1 MKTIALINNKGGVG
15 KTTVAINLSAY
26 LASKQLKVLLIDLDW
41 QRSAGL
47 SLGFGRNPEGIT
59 IADILFNNK
68 PVKQGIRNTNIK
80 NIDIIPASSELANK
94 ELIDLNMLKKQIK
107 QVKGNYDFVFIDCNP
122 GLSSLSKNALVS
134 ADRVIIPITPDY
146 LSVEGLVLLT
156 KELIYLDDSVKILF
170 NQIDRRTRNTSEVIE
185 FIRKEY
191 KDKVFKIEIKRNIRI
206 TESAS
211 WHKSI
216 FDYDPHST
224 GAECFNE
231 LGKEFLKW

>member
-80 NIDIIPASSELANK
+80 NIDIIISLA
-94 ELIDLNMLKKQIK
+94 I
-107 QVKGNYDFVFIDCNP
+107 NYDYGFYNSNIGDIEEDRPVLR
-122 GLSSLSKNALVS
+122 GS
-134 ADRVIIPITPDY
+134 ACR
-146 LSVEGLVLLT
+146 
-156 KELIYLDDSVKILF
+156 F
-170 NQIDRRTRNTSEVIE
+170 
-185 FIRKEY
+185 
-191 KDKVFKIEIKRNIRI
+191 
-206 TESAS
+206 A
-211 WHKSI
+211 
-216 FDYDPHST
+216 
-224 GAECFNE
+224 
-231 LGKEFLKW
+231 